1 MTDGSLSK
9 NKEKSNAEV
18 FDTALKEFFNRVDII
33 HIAYIFFNSMPTTEL
48 FSDESEEWQETKKGY
63 KGICLL
69 LKEDIKILSV
79 SVDTMLEVIK
89 KLKW

>member
-1 MTDGSLSK
+1 MADTSLP
-9 NKEKSNAEV
+9 NNQEKSNAEV
-18 FDTALKEFFNRVDII
+18 FDAALKEFFNRVDII
-33 HIAYIFFNSMPTTEL
+33 QIAYLFFNSMPTTEL

-63 KGICLL
+63 KGICLI

-79 SVDTMLEVIK
+79 SVDTMLMVIE